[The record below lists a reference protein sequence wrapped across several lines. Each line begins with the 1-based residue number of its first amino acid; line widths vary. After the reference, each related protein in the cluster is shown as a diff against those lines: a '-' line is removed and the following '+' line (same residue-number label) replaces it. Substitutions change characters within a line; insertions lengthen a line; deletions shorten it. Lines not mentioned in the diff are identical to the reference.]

1 MLYKPKEHLY
11 YTKNNLFD
19 NPGFRRIL
27 SQNKMVLL
35 KIFLHFVDNEELGDS
50 YNKATKIQPLLE
62 KLVGRFILICELEH
76 DISIDESLLLW
87 DT

>member
-1 MLYKPKEHLY
+1 
-11 YTKNNLFD
+11 
-19 NPGFRRIL
+19 
-27 SQNKMVLL
+27 MVLL
-35 KIFLHFVDNEELGDS
+35 KNFLHFVDNEELGDF